1 MEVCSAFRVKKGSP
15 PFTTKI
21 RMFTDTIVIISI
33 SFTSSVRVRLY
44 ANETVITE
52 AIRTILSAIR
62 SIIIVTNIA
71 NYIGKCSILFL
82 SLYGRSGYLTYST
95 AISILPTVCTIDLTE
110 SEAQ

>member
-33 SFTSSVRVRLY
+33 SFTTSVRVRLY

-52 AIRTILSAIR
+52 AIRTILSAILC
-62 SIIIVTNIA
+62 ILIVTRFA
-71 NYIGKCSILFL
+71 SSIGKCSILFFF
-82 SLYGRSGYLTYST
+82 LYGRSGYLTRST
-95 AISILPTVCTIDLTE
+95 AISILPTV
-110 SEAQ
+110 